1 VTNRCWLALCLVGF
15 IGPALVPT
23 TGRSQAPTLEGKLPE
38 PVKKTFKAQFPKGEM
53 HKLDVDVENGVTV
66 YDIEFKDGATEKETD
81 ITADGTMLEY
91 TVVIDE
97 KAVPSAAMKAVL
109 KAADGA
115 TLKRIERI
123 EITHET
129 KDGKTIKLPRPLT
142 HYGVD
147 MEKGAKTAEV
157 VVAPDGEVVE
167 APKWTGGEEKKAE
180 AKKG

>member
-1 VTNRCWLALCLVGF
+1 LLTLCLVGF
-15 IGPALVPT
+15 IMPAIVPT
-23 TGRSQAPTLEGKLPE
+23 TGRSQATTLEGKLPE
-38 PVKKTFKAQFPKGEM
+38 PVKKAFKSHFPNGEIL
-53 HKLDVDVENGVTV
+53 KLDVDVENGVTV
-66 YDIEFKDGATEKETD
+66 YDVEFKDGATEKETD

-91 TVVIDE
+91 TVVIAE
-97 KAVPSAAMKAVL
+97 KAVPSAALKAVL

-115 TLKRIERI
+115 KLKRIERI

-129 KDGKTIKLPRPLT
+129 KDGKAIKLPRPLT
-142 HYGVD
+142 HYAVD

-167 APKWTGGEEKKAE
+167 AAKWTGGKEKKAE